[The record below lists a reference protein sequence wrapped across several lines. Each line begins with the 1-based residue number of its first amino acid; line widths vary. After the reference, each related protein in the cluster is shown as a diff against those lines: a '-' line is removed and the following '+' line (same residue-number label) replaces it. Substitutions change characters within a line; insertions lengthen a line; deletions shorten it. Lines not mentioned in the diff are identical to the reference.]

1 MAERMKIEIYG
12 QTYFM
17 QGDLDQAYVE
27 DLARYVDEKMTAVAE
42 ATHTVDTV
50 RVAVRAA
57 LAICDELH
65 ALRRSQQDMRGALRD
80 RTERCLNL
88 VERALKQTA

>member
-50 RVAVRAA
+50 RVAVLAA